1 MNPPGGADLRLRT
14 RRALLD
20 ALEALAE
27 QRDAIV
33 VIGAQAVLL
42 RTGAIEAAIPEETKD
57 ADLGVDAG
65 ALRDD
70 PRLEQALERAGFYK
84 DSERPQPGGWIS
96 RDGIPVDLM
105 IPEAMAGPAAPLRRG
120 ARVPPH
126 DKGAMRRAAGLE
138 AIVVDWDVM
147 TIDALEEGDARR
159 YEVRVAGPGALLVAK
174 LHKLGER
181 DGDGGERLKDKDA
194 HDLYRLLVAVGTA
207 DLAAIVARLLEEAI
221 SAEPT
226 RSALGCLA
234 DLFAAGPEATGS
246 VMAGRAE
253 EGVGDEPAVVSAAV
267 ATLATDLLEAVEK
280 AR

>member
-1 MNPPGGADLRLRT
+1 MNPPGDADLRVRT

-20 ALEALAE
+20 ALEALIE
-27 QRDAIV
+27 QLDAIV

-42 RTGAIEAAIPEETKD
+42 RTGAIDVAIPEETKD
-57 ADLGVDAG
+57 ADLGVDGG
-65 ALRDD
+65 ALRED
-70 PRLEQALERAGFYK
+70 PRLEQALERAGFFK
-84 DSERPQPGGWIS
+84 NLERPQPGRWIS

-105 IPEAMAGPAAPLRRG
+105 IPEAMAGPAASARRG

-138 AIVVDWDVM
+138 AIVVDSDAM
-147 TIDALEEGDARR
+147 MIDALEEGDARR

-181 DGDGGERLKDKDA
+181 DGAGGDRLRDKDA
-194 HDLYRLLVAVGTA
+194 HDLYRLLVAVETA
-207 DLAAIVARLLEEAI
+207 DLAAITTRLLGEEI
-221 SAEPT
+221 SADPT
-226 RSALGCLA
+226 RLALGYLA

-253 EGVGDEPAVVSAAV
+253 EGVGDDPAVVSAAV
-267 ATLATDLLEAVEK
+267 AALAADLLEALDG
-280 AR
+280 AP